1 MSTNNNDNTHYPY
14 KNFITCLDN
23 KEKVVRLQQ
32 KNNKIPSIKDI
43 KDPNLYYRK
52 EYLIEE
58 NENEDENEDKKV
70 IQNHPQK
77 IKMVIDKEINS
88 ITDLIYLINTYPIL
102 PTVEYNINME
112 ILHKIK
118 IPLEKLNNMI
128 GIHKIKENIIDQ
140 ILFYMQNLHNFNNND
155 FMHTAITGPP
165 GTGKTEIA
173 MCIGSIFAKL
183 GVLTK
188 GTFTKVTRSDLIAG
202 FLGQT
207 AIKTKEVIKNSIGG
221 VLFIDEAYALG
232 SSEKRDSFSK
242 ECIDTL
248 CEAAS
253 DYKNNLMIIIAGYD
267 DELNECFFSQ
277 NPGLTSRFIWRFNIE
292 KYTSADLYNIFL
304 KKIKEDDWYT
314 DNYLDKEWFENKK
327 EYFKYYGRDIEVLFT
342 KTKIAHSRRIF
353 GKSPSDRK
361 ILTKEDIEKGFTIFL
376 NNTEIAKRK
385 EKTNFKNMMS
395 SMYV

>member
-1 MSTNNNDNTHYPY
+1 MSSNNNNNNNDSMNYSY
-14 KNFITCLDN
+14 KNFVTYLDN
-23 KEKVVRLQQ
+23 TEQPTRTYQPQ
-32 KNNKIPSIKDI
+32 KKNKIPFIQDI
-43 KDPNLYYRK
+43 TDPNLYYHTK
-52 EYLIEE
+52 SPI
-58 NENEDENEDKKV
+58 NKITNTPSFSPK
-70 IQNHPQK
+70 K
-77 IKMVIDKEINS
+77 IKIMIDKEINNIS
-88 ITDLIYLINTYPIL
+88 DLIYLINTYPIL
-102 PTVEYNINME
+102 PTVEYSINME
-112 ILHKIK
+112 MLHKIK
-118 IPLEKLNNMI
+118 TPLEKLNNMI
-128 GIHKIKENIIDQ
+128 GIHTIKENIIDQ

-173 MCIGSIFAKL
+173 MSIGSIFANL
-183 GVLTK
+183 GILTK

-221 VLFIDEAYALG
+221 ILFIDEAYSLG

-242 ECIDTL
+242 ECIDTI

-253 DYKNNLMIIIAGYD
+253 DHKNNLMIIIAGYEN
-267 DELNECFFSQ
+267 ELNECFFLQ
-277 NPGLTSRFIWRFNIE
+277 NPGLASRFIWRFNIE
-292 KYTSADLYNIFL
+292 KYTSDDLYQIFL
-304 KKIKEDDWYT
+304 KKIKEDGWQT
-314 DNYLDKEWFENKK
+314 DHYLNKEWFEKKK
-327 EYFKYYGRDIEVLFT
+327 EYFKHYGRDIEILIT

-376 NNTEIAKRK
+376 NNSEMAKQK
-385 EKTNFKNMMS
+385 EKSNFKNMMS